1 MYQTTIFNFNIVCTV
16 HSAEINLYNQT
27 YMQLNVYKT
36 DKQNFL
42 EHVWYSMGAIIKES
56 SWRLK

>member
-1 MYQTTIFNFNIVCTV
+1 MYQTRIFNFNIVCTV

-36 DKQNFL
+36 DEQNLL
-42 EHVWYSMGAIIKES
+42 EHVWYSMGAIIKHS
-56 SWRLK
+56 SWWLK

>member
-1 MYQTTIFNFNIVCTV
+1 MYQTAIFNFNIVCTV
-16 HSAEINLYNQT
+16 RSAEINLCNQT

-36 DKQNFL
+36 DKQNLL

-56 SWRLK
+56 SWWLK

>member
-1 MYQTTIFNFNIVCTV
+1 MYQTTIFGFDIVCTV

-36 DKQNFL
+36 DEQNLL

-56 SWRLK
+56 SWWLK